1 MRHNT
6 RQLRLLTMSKK
17 QTRRLTKQHVSSGG
31 ASGIFG
37 KNAQV
42 HDQSVRSAAMS
53 VFEALKHN
61 YQNYKFRLRMTISKH
76 EINEKLSSIDKRLGK
91 TLFVKESRIKPDGG
105 IIEVQ
110 DRVQQWRVVLVSEAK
125 YQGKDVENIQ
135 AGVLVGKNKDKELMV
150 AGNAIERVYKNI
162 NEIRNFMLD
171 EYHFPYAVFLQGSNF
186 ATESVQVFKPDGSF
200 VEIRHDSGAM
210 NRIDR
215 VTAANFCMPINCNY
229 CKNIF
234 VSHKNSSIM
243 LQAASI
249 YARCKPW
256 EEVEMQEIMG
266 DIAKTSIDILNQLG

>member
-1 MRHNT
+1 
-6 RQLRLLTMSKK
+6 MSKG
-17 QTRRLTKQHVSSGG
+17 QTKRLTNQHVSSGG

-37 KNAQV
+37 EDAQV
-42 HDQSVRSAAMS
+42 HDRSVRRAGMS
-53 VFEALKHN
+53 VFDNLKQEYKK
-61 YQNYKFRLRMTISKH
+61 YQFRFRESISKQ
-76 EINEKLSSIDKRLGK
+76 EINEKLHSIDKRLGK
-91 TLFVKESRIKPDGG
+91 TLFVRESRIKPDGG

-110 DRVQQWRVVLVSEAK
+110 DKDQQWRVVLVGEAK

-135 AGVLVGKNKDKELMV
+135 AGTLVGKKKDQELMT

-162 NEIRNFMLD
+162 SEIRNFMLD

-186 ATESVQVFKPDGSF
+186 ATETVQVFKPDGSF

-215 VTAANFCMPINCNY
+215 VTAANYCMPINRNY

-234 VSHKNSSIM
+234 IAHKNSSIM

-249 YARCKPW
+249 YARCKLW
-256 EEVEMQEIMG
+256 EEKEMQKKMM
-266 DIAKTSIDILNQLG
+266 DIAKTSIGILNQLG

>member
-1 MRHNT
+1 
-6 RQLRLLTMSKK
+6 MSKG
-17 QTRRLTKQHVSSGG
+17 QTKRLTNQHVSSGG

-37 KNAQV
+37 ENAQV
-42 HDQSVRSAAMS
+42 HDVSVRHAGMM
-53 VFEALKHN
+53 VFEALKQEYPK
-61 YQNYKFRLRMTISKH
+61 YQFRFRESISKH
-76 EINEKLSSIDKRLGK
+76 EINEKLNSIDSRLGK

-105 IIEVQ
+105 VIEVQ
-110 DRVQQWRVVLVSEAK
+110 DKDKQWRVVLVSEAK

-135 AGVLVGKNKDKELMV
+135 AGVLVGKNKNQELMV

-162 NEIRNFMLD
+162 SEMRNFMLD

-186 ATESVQVFKPDGSF
+186 ATETVQVFKPDGSF
-200 VEIRHDSGAM
+200 IEIRHDSGAM

-215 VTAANFCMPINCNY
+215 VTAANFCMPINHNY

-234 VSHKNSSIM
+234 IGHKNSSIM

-256 EEVEMQEIMG
+256 EEKEMQQVMA
-266 DIAKTSIDILNQLG
+266 DIAKISIGILNQLG

>member
-1 MRHNT
+1 
-6 RQLRLLTMSKK
+6 MSKG
-17 QTRRLTKQHVSSGG
+17 QTRRLTKQHISSGG

-37 KNAQV
+37 EEAQV
-42 HDQSVRSAAMS
+42 HDNAVGRASKN
-53 VFEALKHN
+53 VFDCLK
-61 YQNYKFRLRMTISKH
+61 QNYSKYQFRFRQIISKH
-76 EINEKLSSIDKRLGK
+76 EINEKLNSIDNRLGK
-91 TLFVKESRIKPDGG
+91 TLFVKESSIKPDGG

-110 DRVQQWRVVLVSEAK
+110 DKDKKWRVVLVSEAK
-125 YQGKDVENIQ
+125 FQGKDVENIK
-135 AGVLVGKNKDKELMV
+135 AGILVGKNKDQELMT

-186 ATESVQVFKPDGSF
+186 ATETVQVFKPNGSF

-215 VTAANFCMPINCNY
+215 VTAANYCMKINQNY

-234 VSHKNSSIM
+234 IGHNNSSIM

-249 YARCKPW
+249 YARCEPW
-256 EEVEMQEIMG
+256 EEDEMQQIML
-266 DIAKTSIDILNQLG
+266 DIANTSIGILNQLG

>member
-1 MRHNT
+1 
-6 RQLRLLTMSKK
+6 MSKG
-17 QTRRLTKQHVSSGG
+17 QTKRLTKQHISSGG
-31 ASGIFG
+31 PKGIFG
-37 KNAQV
+37 EHAQE
-42 HDQSVRSAAMS
+42 HDKSVRRAGIS
-53 VFEALKHN
+53 VFDALKQE
-61 YQNYKFRLRMTISKH
+61 YQQYQFRFREVISKH
-76 EINEKLSSIDKRLGK
+76 EINEKLNSIDSRLGK
-91 TLFVKESRIKPDGG
+91 TLFVKDSSIKPDGG

-110 DRVQQWRVVLVSEAK
+110 DKEQQWRVVLVGEAK
-125 YQGKDVENIQ
+125 YQGKDVENIE
-135 AGVLVGKNKDKELMV
+135 AGVLVGKNKDQDLMV

-186 ATESVQVFKPDGSF
+186 TTETIQVFKPDGTF

-215 VTAANFCMPINCNY
+215 VTAANYCMPINNNY

-234 VSHKNSSIM
+234 ITHKNSSIM

-256 EEVEMQEIMG
+256 EEKEMTQIMM
-266 DIAKTSIDILNQLG
+266 DIAKASIGVLNQLG